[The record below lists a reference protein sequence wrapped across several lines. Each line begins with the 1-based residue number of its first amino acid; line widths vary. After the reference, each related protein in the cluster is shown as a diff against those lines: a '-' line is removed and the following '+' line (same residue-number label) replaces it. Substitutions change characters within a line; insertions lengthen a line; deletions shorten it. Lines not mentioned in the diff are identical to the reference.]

1 MCALRKCTP
10 FVDVISLL
18 ETPVLEVFHNSF
30 YLTAKLAEA
39 IRRMNYSTDK
49 SPNTSSVR
57 LGDRFCLTIRQSF
70 YGKIFGKM
78 SRPRQCASDGLLLR
92 SPVPD
97 PILKRGGS
105 ATHKAP
111 RLRPWHIR
119 VPLVCGLPAKRR
131 SAFAHPPTILIG
143 SRILHCRTTLF
154 GRRQTPRHSEEPG

>member
-18 ETPVLEVFHNSF
+18 ETPVLEIFHNSF

-57 LGDRFCLTIRQSF
+57 LGDRFYLTIRQSF

-105 ATHKAP
+105 ASHKAP
-111 RLRPWHIR
+111 AHPLWHIP
-119 VPLVCGLPAKRR
+119 VPLVRKASQVGTDGWDAGWCEKGSPAM
-131 SAFAHPPTILIG
+131 SPAFASVSGHL
-143 SRILHCRTTLF
+143 
-154 GRRQTPRHSEEPG
+154 